1 MTLKK
6 IKYIIFT
13 SAVLLPHIVF
23 AAPAENT
30 FAGVLQY
37 LARVL
42 ESVILPLLIGFTV
55 VFFLWGLLK
64 YVGSGADEKT
74 REEGK
79 NVMVYGVVS
88 LFVIV
93 SVWGLINFLVS
104 SIFTD
109 ESVLDLTVI
118 DVLKES

>member
-1 MTLKK
+1 MSLKN

-13 SAVLLPHIVF
+13 SVVLLPQIVM

-37 LARVL
+37 LLRVL
-42 ESVILPLLIGFTV
+42 ESIILPLLIGLTV

-93 SVWGLINFLVS
+93 SVWGLINFLVY
-104 SIFTD
+104 SIFED
-109 ESVLDLTVI
+109 VSALDLTEI
-118 DVLKES
+118 NILKES

>member
-1 MTLKK
+1 MSLDK
-6 IKYIIFT
+6 IKYGVIASFI
-13 SAVLLPHIVF
+13 LLPGIVF

-37 LARVL
+37 LERVL
-42 ESVILPLLIGFTV
+42 ESIVLPLLVGFTV
-55 VFFLWGLLK
+55 VYFVWGLLK

-79 NVMVYGVVS
+79 NVMVFGVIS

-93 SVWGLINFLVS
+93 SVWGLINFLVLTFFS
-104 SIFTD
+104 DLT
-109 ESVLDLTVI
+109 VLDLTDI
-118 DVLKES
+118 NILRES